1 MTQQQKHIL
10 VDAQKKPLF
19 WVLVVA
25 ATALVFRSFL
35 SRRNLSPQ

>member
-1 MTQQQKHIL
+1 MTQKQKNVL

-25 ATALVFRSFL
+25 ATALVFSSFL
-35 SRRNLSPQ
+35 VRRPA

>member
-1 MTQQQKHIL
+1 MTQKQKHNL

-25 ATALVFRSFL
+25 ATALVFSSFFA
-35 SRRNLSPQ
+35 RRTA